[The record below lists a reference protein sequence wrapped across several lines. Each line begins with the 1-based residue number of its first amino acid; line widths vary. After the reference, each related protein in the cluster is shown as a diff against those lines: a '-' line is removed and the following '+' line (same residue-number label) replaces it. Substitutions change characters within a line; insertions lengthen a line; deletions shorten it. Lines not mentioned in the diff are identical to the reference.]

1 METLFI
7 SSKYFTSND
16 FMKHLN
22 KNKFKTISNKN
33 LNSQK
38 FINFIYHDSTTNKNI
53 KSTLYKINSDYNSAL
68 RIIGPNFTDKGEL
81 HYWLKNNHPKIYK
94 KYFMAQEYFHSN
106 KTNKF
111 KNKMIIVK
119 PIPGFAG
126 LGVKVFDNINKVQN
140 YINKFKKPKNKQY
153 MKNPQKWVVQEYISK
168 PLLLEER
175 KFHMR
180 VTLLGIH
187 DDQGRN
193 EVYMHKHALMF
204 PAKFKYN
211 AKSLNMNIHNTHGE
225 LTESHEKRL
234 FPRDFITEYGKDKT
248 DLVNKQLI
256 KMLKELKKAGIFQ
269 FKCFE
274 ETKACFEFYGLDIMI
289 TDNFEV
295 KCIEMNNK
303 PGLKRFLKHMPH
315 LISGLLDLTLLNKTK
330 GKDYKKI

>member
-16 FMKHLN
+16 FMKHLS

-33 LNSQK
+33 LNTHK

-53 KSTLYKINSDYNSAL
+53 KKILYNINSDYNSAL
-68 RIIGPNFTDKGEL
+68 ILNGPNFTDKGIL
-81 HYWLKNNHPKIYK
+81 HNWLKNNNPKIYK
-94 KYFMAQEYFHSN
+94 KYFMAQEYFN
-106 KTNKF
+106 YNNNYKF

-119 PIPGFAG
+119 PIPGYAG
-126 LGVKVFDNINKVQN
+126 LGVKVFNDISKVPN

-153 MKNPQKWVVQEYISK
+153 MENPQKWVVQEYISK
-168 PLLLEER
+168 PLLLQGR

-193 EVYMHKHALMF
+193 EVYMHKHALLF

-211 AKSLNMNIHNTHGE
+211 TKSLNMNIHNTHGE

-256 KMLKELKKAGIFQ
+256 KMLKELKNDLASLNLNV
-269 FKCFE
+269 FK
-274 ETKACFEFYGLDIMI
+274 KQSHVL
-289 TDNFEV
+289 NFMV
-295 KCIEMNNK
+295 
-303 PGLKRFLKHMPH
+303 
-315 LISGLLDLTLLNKTK
+315 
-330 GKDYKKI
+330 